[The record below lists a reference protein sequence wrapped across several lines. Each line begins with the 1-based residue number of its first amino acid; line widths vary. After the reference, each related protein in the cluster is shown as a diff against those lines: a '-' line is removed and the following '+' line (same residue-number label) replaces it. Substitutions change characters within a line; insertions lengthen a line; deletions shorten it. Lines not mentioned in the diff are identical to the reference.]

1 MSDYRGCDELPEKSV
16 MINVIPPS
24 MTYQFMYEGRAANDL
39 FLLVCRW
46 CDKSPHPVAILRAA
60 WPDFTD
66 LPDLAL

>member
-1 MSDYRGCDELPEKSV
+1 MSDYRTGRKECHDKCYPR
-16 MINVIPPS
+16 S
-24 MTYQFMYEGRAANDL
+24 MAYQFMYEGRAANDL